1 MQQAHITPRSVKNRW
16 AAALLIF
23 PAVALFT
30 FVVASSAVMGF
41 GYSLTNWSGM
51 VSAFDYVGFSNYER
65 LFADPVFYTAVGNTL
80 FLTLIVTILQN
91 TCGILLAVLV
101 NLKGLRGRNFFRAL
115 YFIPSLL
122 SIIVIGY
129 TWIYILNPQMGT
141 LHHILTLFGV
151 SKGFIH
157 YSLLIDRFTALFTI
171 AMTMIW
177 QYSGYSMVIYLAGLQ
192 GISPDLYESASI
204 DGATPM
210 QQFFHVT
217 LPLLMPSITINVFL
231 TMIGCLKCFEQV
243 YVMTGGG
250 PGNATETIG
259 TYIYNAAFSGGQMA
273 FGTAIST
280 VMFLGILILAI
291 IQVKFFRSREVDL

>member
-1 MQQAHITPRSVKNRW
+1 
-16 AAALLIF
+16 
-23 PAVALFT
+23 
-30 FVVASSAVMGF
+30 MGF

-151 SKGFIH
+151 
-157 YSLLIDRFTALFTI
+157 R
-171 AMTMIW
+171 
-177 QYSGYSMVIYLAGLQ
+177 Q
-192 GISPDLYESASI
+192 GV
-204 DGATPM
+204 
-210 QQFFHVT
+210 H
-217 LPLLMPSITINVFL
+217 PLLP
-231 TMIGCLKCFEQV
+231 
-243 YVMTGGG
+243 
-250 PGNATETIG
+250 A
-259 TYIYNAAFSGGQMA
+259 
-273 FGTAIST
+273 
-280 VMFLGILILAI
+280 
-291 IQVKFFRSREVDL
+291 